1 MSLLF
6 ITLSFSFHMTT
17 NNSTESCIAGLLD
30 QMTSWSSSNFVTK
43 ETVNVHCLCRT
54 LLLNCAIASALS
66 YIPRNAVR
74 PTDCV
79 NNYFV
84 SKNNTHFSLPTY
96 RHTELS

>member
-1 MSLLF
+1 
-6 ITLSFSFHMTT
+6 MTT